1 MHAKVNK
8 ITQEICDAVAV
19 SVGSDGDGRL
29 PNRDGVCTLRTASV
43 WCGGGGPTEKQK
55 ASGQMKRVQVHEI
68 PSMTKLPPSNTR
80 WVASRKVAVVAA
92 VSNGMVTLEEAC
104 TAIRCRKRSSSHGV
118 AHSRILAFAPCTL
131 AALSCI

>member
-29 PNRDGVCTLRTASV
+29 PNRDGVRTLRTASV

-55 ASGQMKRVQVHEI
+55 ASGQTKRVQVHEI
-68 PSMTKLPPSNTR
+68 PIHDQVATLKHKVGGQPQSRSGGGSVQWHGYPRGGVSPLSDVGRGVLRM
-80 WVASRKVAVVAA
+80 ASR
-92 VSNGMVTLEEAC
+92 
-104 TAIRCRKRSSSHGV
+104 IR
-118 AHSRILAFAPCTL
+118 
-131 AALSCI
+131 